1 MTFTILT
8 FAGAYALLAALL
20 AFILLSARLHPVI
33 KLVAAAATAVL
44 MTLTYID
51 IGELRGL
58 PSDSP
63 LPNAFKLHW
72 ARVVEPNQLHNE
84 PGHVFL
90 WVEAL
95 DQDNYPSGVPRAY
108 QLPYDPELVK
118 KVEVAMGKITA
129 GESIAGKVDADV
141 PQQDDTAEE
150 LALQVQAQSRPTQD
164 QSTQAGER
172 YLKFDPAN
180 LAFGE
185 MPAPVTP
192 DKPQ

>member
-8 FAGAYALLAALL
+8 LAGAYALLAALL
-20 AFILLSARLHPVI
+20 AVIFLSARLHPLI
-33 KLVAAAATAVL
+33 KLVAVAATAGL
-44 MTLTYID
+44 MVLTYVD

-58 PSDSP
+58 PSDGP
-63 LPNAFKLHW
+63 LPDAFKLHW

-90 WVEAL
+90 WIEAL
-95 DQDNYPSGVPRAY
+95 DKDNYPSGTPRAY

-118 KVEVAMGKITA
+118 KVEVAMAKITT
-129 GESIAGKVDADV
+129 GESIAGKVETA
-141 PQQDDTAEE
+141 PPPQDDTAEE
-150 LALQVQAQSRPTQD
+150 LAAQVQVRSGQNQD
-164 QSTQAGER
+164 QSSQTGER

-185 MPAPVTP
+185 LPPPVTP
-192 DKPQ
+192 GKPQ